1 MKIISGFFKLILGF
15 VLAIAVLLGSGLTI
29 ALYFVN
35 RTALPPKKP
44 MFANDN
50 PQPKVDKP
58 KVTPVK
64 ATSTSKPTP
73 TSSPK
78 PSPSPT
84 PTPTPTES
92 PDTLPPG
99 AYQAIVTWPQG
110 LSMRDQPAS
119 DAQSIGGV
127 GGNQKVIILEE
138 SADKNWQKIRIA
150 GTDKEGW
157 VKAGNTKRVEE

>member
-35 RTALPPKKP
+35 RTALPPEKP

-78 PSPSPT
+78 PSPSPS
-84 PTPTPTES
+84 PTPTES

>member
-35 RTALPPKKP
+35 RTAIPPEKP
-44 MFANDN
+44 MFANDS
-50 PQPKVDKP
+50 PKPKANKP

-64 ATSTSKPTP
+64 ATTTPKPSP

-78 PSPSPT
+78 PSPS

-110 LSMRDQPAS
+110 LSMRDKPAS

-150 GTDKEGW
+150 GTDQEGW

>member
-1 MKIISGFFKLILGF
+1 MISGFFKLILGF

-35 RTALPPKKP
+35 RTALPPEKP

>member
-35 RTALPPKKP
+35 RTALPPEKP

>member
-35 RTALPPKKP
+35 RTAMPPEKP

-50 PQPKVDKP
+50 PKPKVDKP
-58 KVTPVK
+58 KDTPIK
-64 ATSTSKPTP
+64 ATTTPKPSPTTTPSPKPTP
-73 TSSPK
+73 TK
-78 PSPSPT
+78 T
-84 PTPTPTES
+84 

-110 LSMRDQPAS
+110 LSLRDQPTA
-119 DAQSIGGV
+119 DGQSVGGV
-127 GGNQKVIILEE
+127 GGNQKVIILEQ
-138 SADKNWQKIRIA
+138 STDQKWQKIRIA
-150 GTDKEGW
+150 GTDQEGW

>member
-35 RTALPPKKP
+35 RTAIPPEKP
-44 MFANDN
+44 MFANDS
-50 PQPKVDKP
+50 PKPKANKP

-64 ATSTSKPTP
+64 ATTT
-73 TSSPK
+73 PK
-78 PSPSPT
+78 PSPS

-110 LSMRDQPAS
+110 LSMRDKPAS

-150 GTDKEGW
+150 GTDQEGW
-157 VKAGNTKRVEE
+157 VKAGNTKQVEE

>member
-1 MKIISGFFKLILGF
+1 MNIVSGFFKLILGF

-35 RTALPPKKP
+35 RTAVPPEKP

-50 PQPKVDKP
+50 PKPKTDKP
-58 KVTPVK
+58 KTTPAK

-73 TSSPK
+73 SSS

-92 PDTLPPG
+92 PELPPG
-99 AYQAIVTWPQG
+99 AYKATVTWPQG
-110 LSMRDQPAS
+110 LSIRDKPTL

-127 GGNQKVIILEE
+127 AANQKVIILEE
-138 SADKNWQKIRIA
+138 SSDKNWQKIRIE
-150 GTDKEGW
+150 GTNQEGW
-157 VKAGNTKRVEE
+157 VKAGNTKKAEE